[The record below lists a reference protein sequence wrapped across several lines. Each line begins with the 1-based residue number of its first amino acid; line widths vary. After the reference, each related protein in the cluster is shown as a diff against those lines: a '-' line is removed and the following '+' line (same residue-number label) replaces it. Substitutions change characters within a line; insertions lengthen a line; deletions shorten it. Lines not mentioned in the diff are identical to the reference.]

1 MQKPTSVE
9 AYLESLPEERRS
21 ALQKLRET
29 IVAAAPEAEEGITY
43 SMPGFLLDGH
53 GFVSYAAFDD
63 HYSFFPMS
71 SKAIDAHRD
80 ELGSRVTGKGTI
92 RLEYGRPLPTA
103 LVKKVVRTR
112 LAEATAKRRAD
123 MTGAGR
129 LQTLA
134 ASGVPLVHHRQQP
147 RRRIPVPDR
156 HARVDRR
163 RDDPAQPAL

>member
-1 MQKPTSVE
+1 MQKPKSVE

-43 SMPGFLLDGH
+43 SMPGFLLDGR
-53 GFVSYAAFDD
+53 GLVAFAAFDD

-112 LAEATAKRRAD
+112 LAEATAKR
-123 MTGAGR
+123 GR
-129 LQTLA
+129 Q
-134 ASGVPLVHHRQQP
+134 R
-147 RRRIPVPDR
+147 
-156 HARVDRR
+156 
-163 RDDPAQPAL
+163 